1 MYNLF
6 GSCQEDPVEAIYS
19 YNPSREQL
27 QDLRD
32 DITELVADGYGWRDD
47 VTQATIGGHLNRT
60 GNAATGVDWSSDP
73 PLIDPSPQYGVGI
86 NNAFLEAVQSASLA
100 QVVHSPTRGSNIL
113 DLALVSDPGLV
124 EEQVVVDG
132 DKSKPVKV
140 RIHQDYVAEPPGNPA
155 GYDSL
160 DKADP
165 YLGELY
171 PGAEQ
176 LSTGVEKRRQEMVDQ
191 LNKQYL
197 ELMDRER
204 ALEQSY
210 PSPPKKE
217 HKKGLMLTHQN
228 IRSLPAKHTDL
239 QILSAESQMD
249 IIGLTETHLNEHF
262 PDNIIQLPGYILL
275 RKDRGSRH
283 GGGIAMYIKDS
294 LAFKERNDLCVDGLE
309 ALWIELTPPKSKHLL
324 LCCAYRPPNDNN
336 FFTAFR
342 QSLEK
347 ASDTN
352 LEVTIM
358 GDLNCNLLQDKGPS
372 EDLTFL
378 CDLHDLTNLITEPTR
393 VTENSSTLLD
403 VILTSNPS
411 KYSKSGVFKCGL
423 SDHHLIYT
431 YRGLKQPKPPPKWI
445 TARIFKRFDEEQFKK
460 DLARVPWSTVA
471 VFDSVQDMWSA
482 WKSLFESTKQGTQ
495 PRKHK
500 DQLTGKRTKKLRN
513 HTKRLILSKKRNHYT
528 DKINNGSVSDMW
540 SSLKSLLGKPN
551 SGDITGMK
559 DTEGNTKTSPLDIA
573 HVLNKYFGTVAETL
587 AQNINKGLSHFSPL
601 QFVRH
606 YQSRFTLKPVS
617 VDFVTQELLAL
628 KSDKATGL
636 DQLNNRLLKSA
647 AQEIAPSLTTIINA
661 SIQTSEFPED
671 WKNARLSPIHKA
683 GDRDAP
689 NNYRPISILPAV
701 SKILERAVHTQLYD
715 YMTTNN
721 ILSEVQSG
729 FRPGHSTQT
738 AVHLLTE
745 RWYKAM
751 NEGELTGAVFI
762 DLSKAF
768 DTLDHTILLQK
779 MSRYGIQ
786 GPAFD
791 WFQSYLT
798 GRKHCTSINGAT
810 SEFHQQA
817 VEERRMKEALQWRT
831 KQQGMLGN
839 DGSEELANSWLDDP
853 EIRAKLKT
861 LLNTIVQYYGDDID
875 TPGDDYVKKGGDSSY
890 YDYPLDE
897 GVNSPNH
904 GEGDGSRLLWGDYGG
919 GGRDEDDS
927 HDEKLVASPKWQ
939 DYFSD
944 ADMTTTATKPLTEAG
959 MVFGGGGDEI
969 ESRGD
974 PIDDDIIPT
983 PDADM
988 LLSLVGKELNSL
1000 LDGTIRLED
1009 LTDVEYKLLAQA
1021 VRETISLLQDDSQQ
1035 DGGGQEDAEDQETT
1049 RGSDGETEDGTGEAP
1064 DSSDEHQEDTSNPEV
1079 SKKDPGGGE
1088 LEEKQAE
1095 DADSDGQEEK
1105 KDEETWIQEDQGEQ
1119 KKSPASQQS
1128 FFRNGPPSLKFKSE
1142 EEEKEEE
1149 PTIDSKAWFIPIE
1162 DNRGRQVGIFDLKDA
1177 MEASVERNHA
1187 FLVFDRKVTYD
1198 DGTKVRD
1205 ALADIIGV
1213 PNEIF
1218 SDISVL
1224 DNHVSFLVRPNDK
1237 GLNASTVAHLAENN
1251 KEALQKAVGM
1261 ELVGTGIGSNE
1272 ALVD

>member
-1 MYNLF
+1 MELSN
-6 GSCQEDPVEAIYS
+6 DPDVIRHGLSHLRQIDTYGGTFMSHGLRKANAQIEALGGDTASIIFALTDGKLTDEPQS
-19 YNPSREQL
+19 FNEADKSRSLGATVFAIGVGNYDAVQL
-27 QDLRD
+27 KY
-32 DITELVADGYGWRDD
+32 VADK
-47 VTQATIGGHLNRT
+47 
-60 GNAATGVDWSSDP
+60 P
-73 PLIDPSPQYGVGI
+73 P
-86 NNAFLEAVQSASLA
+86 
-100 QVVHSPTRGSNIL
+100 
-113 DLALVSDPGLV
+113 
-124 EEQVVVDG
+124 
-132 DKSKPVKV
+132 K
-140 RIHQDYVAEPPGNPA
+140 DYVYLQHEFEAL
-155 GYDSL
+155 DSII
-160 DKADP
+160 D
-165 YLGELY
+165 
-171 PGAEQ
+171 
-176 LSTGVEKRRQEMVDQ
+176 V
-191 LNKQYL
+191 
-197 ELMDRER
+197 
-204 ALEQSY
+204 SY

-262 PDNIIQLPGYILL
+262 PDNIIQLPGYVLL

-482 WKSLFESTKQGTQ
+482 WKSLFESVCNKHAPVKKFRVKGTDCPPWLSQ
-495 PRKHK
+495 DVRELMSLR
-500 DQLTGKRTKKLRN
+500 DQARYTAEKTQRPTDWETYKKLRN

-671 WKNARLSPIHKA
+671 WKKARLSPIHKA

-786 GPAFD
+786 GHALD

-810 SEFHQQA
+810 SEFHQVVNKSCIEILSASPPFVCADAGFEVDVWGNGFRKTDNISNVFCNFRLNDTDNQVYRPKEVRSDYLRCPA
-817 VEERRMKEALQWRT
+817 PKIDEPGSFVVLQVSVNGKTFISSNVTIEALDCTPTDVSAIVLPVFFLFLLLALLLLWWFWQLLCCYVVISD
-831 KQQGMLGN
+831 K
-839 DGSEELANSWLDDP
+839 EEEAEEEEPKPKWPKVS
-853 EIRAKLKT
+853 AS
-861 LLNTIVQYYGDDID
+861 YYG
-875 TPGDDYVKKGGDSSY
+875 GRGAGGMSRMQVQWGG
-890 YDYPLDE
+890 L
-897 GVNSPNH
+897 
-904 GEGDGSRLLWGDYGG
+904 GS
-919 GGRDEDDS
+919 
-927 HDEKLVASPKWQ
+927 
-939 DYFSD
+939 
-944 ADMTTTATKPLTEAG
+944 TEAG
-959 MVFGGGGDEI
+959 AKLDRPKDAEI
-969 ESRGD
+969 EVPQEPMPKSLTLWETILGKLRICSDYLLKQYHRVDIMRPRPGD
-974 PIDDDIIPT
+974 K
-983 PDADM
+983 
-988 LLSLVGKELNSL
+988 SLC
-1000 LDGTIRLED
+1000 I
-1009 LTDVEYKLLAQA
+1009 A
-1021 VRETISLLQDDSQQ
+1021 VRRT
-1035 DGGGQEDAEDQETT
+1035 
-1049 RGSDGETEDGTGEAP
+1049 
-1064 DSSDEHQEDTSNPEV
+1064 
-1079 SKKDPGGGE
+1079 
-1088 LEEKQAE
+1088 
-1095 DADSDGQEEK
+1095 
-1105 KDEETWIQEDQGEQ
+1105 
-1119 KKSPASQQS
+1119 
-1128 FFRNGPPSLKFKSE
+1128 
-1142 EEEKEEE
+1142 
-1149 PTIDSKAWFIPIE
+1149 
-1162 DNRGRQVGIFDLKDA
+1162 
-1177 MEASVERNHA
+1177 
-1187 FLVFDRKVTYD
+1187 
-1198 DGTKVRD
+1198 
-1205 ALADIIGV
+1205 
-1213 PNEIF
+1213 
-1218 SDISVL
+1218 
-1224 DNHVSFLVRPNDK
+1224 
-1237 GLNASTVAHLAENN
+1237 
-1251 KEALQKAVGM
+1251 
-1261 ELVGTGIGSNE
+1261 
-1272 ALVD
+1272 